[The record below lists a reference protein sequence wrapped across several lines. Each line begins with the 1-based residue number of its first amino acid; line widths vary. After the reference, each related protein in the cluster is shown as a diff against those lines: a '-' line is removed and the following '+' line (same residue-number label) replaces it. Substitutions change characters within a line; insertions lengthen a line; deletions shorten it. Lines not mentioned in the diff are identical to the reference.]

1 MAVVFLGID
10 VITAIGRPFDF
21 SHFSR
26 IVLVTAFFYFVF
38 VDFAEEVFVSQ
49 IVQVI
54 IPVGVAL
61 KSAFHIV
68 VRKSQVVG
76 NEMRFTREAGFKS
89 GLLKLVTERFSGARV
104 VVFVVQNS
112 EV

>member
-1 MAVVFLGID
+1 MQFQETEEQSMIREMV
-10 VITAIGRPFDF
+10 R
-21 SHFSR
+21 
-26 IVLVTAFFYFVF
+26 
-38 VDFAEEVFVSQ
+38 DFAEEVFLSQ

-68 VRKSQVVG
+68 VCKSQVVG

-89 GLLKLVTERFSGARV
+89 GLLKFVTERFSRARV
-104 VVFVVQNS
+104 IVFVVQNS